1 MEFSEIPLFYVNCKI
16 FRKWLRNCKN
26 PSPRPTG
33 HRKPA
38 QTMKYLR
45 NYIGSGGGNQLGDHQ
60 NQPRSSRIVIFA
72 LWMTF

>member
-1 MEFSEIPLFYVNCKI
+1 MEFSEIPLFDGNFEN
-16 FRKWLRNCKN
+16 FRKLLRNCKI

-38 QTMKYLR
+38 QTMKNLR
-45 NYIGSGGGNQLGDHQ
+45 NYIGSGEGNQLGDQQ
-60 NQPRSSRIVIFA
+60 NQPRSSQTVIFA